1 MSEFFGPLLRSDRW
15 NTPNLVLKLIAL
27 ITLLLFVY
35 FPIKKVQ
42 FYSSLSAGL
51 FSSLECFSFSVR
63 IPDFFFMSPFL
74 HKTISFK
81 RQSQMDDV
89 NTVCMPCYI
98 VIKYLFHWPLYL
110 THPRPLGDSLAIL
123 SIQYMYLYWIVTV
136 EL

>member
-1 MSEFFGPLLRSDRW
+1 MCEFFGPLLRSDGL
-15 NTPNLVLKLIAL
+15 NTPNLVLKLTAL

-35 FPIKKVQ
+35 FLIKKVL

-81 RQSQMDDV
+81 RQTEMDDV

-98 VIKYLFHWPLYL
+98 VIKYLFHGILIL
-110 THPRPLGDSLAIL
+110 HTLGHWRIPCL
-123 SIQYMYLYWIVTV
+123 SYLYSTCVYI

>member
-1 MSEFFGPLLRSDRW
+1 MAERFYKTLFISQEFTSKNLSLCEFFAPLLRSGGL

-35 FPIKKVQ
+35 FLIKKVL

-74 HKTISFK
+74 HKTISLK
-81 RQSQMDDV
+81 RQTEMDDV
-89 NTVCMPCYI
+89 NTVYMPCYT
-98 VIKYLFHWPLYL
+98 VIKINTSFTGPL
-110 THPRPLGDSLAIL
+110 S
-123 SIQYMYLYWIVTV
+123 YMP
-136 EL
+136 